1 MKRLVTIT
9 AAVLLMAAFSCGG
22 QQVPAPQG
30 TAEFDPASA
39 YAFVKKQVEF
49 GPRVPGTQAH
59 AACADWL
66 VKTLRQWTPDVVVQ
80 EFKARAYDGRP
91 LEGKNIVASFD
102 KDRTDRV
109 LLCAHW
115 DSRPFADHDP
125 DPANHYKPVMGA
137 NDGASGVGVLL
148 EIARCLSIKKPAVGV
163 DILLLDLEDFGEHR
177 NWSGYSQDSWA
188 LGSQHWAKNPH
199 RPGYKARFGILLDMV
214 GGAGAVFPREG
225 TSLYY
230 APAVVRKV
238 WDAARALGLGRYFV
252 ETESDPLIDDHVYI
266 NRFARIP
273 TADII
278 DYDSRRGGFPE
289 SWHTV
294 GDTLDKI
301 DRDTLAAAGRT
312 VLAVVHQEKPSN
324 P

>member
-1 MKRLVTIT
+1 
-9 AAVLLMAAFSCGG
+9 
-22 QQVPAPQG
+22 
-30 TAEFDPASA
+30 
-39 YAFVKKQVEF
+39 VEF
-49 GPRVPGTQAH
+49 GPRVPGTPAH

-66 VKTLRQWTPDVVVQ
+66 VKTLKQWTPDVVVQ

-102 KDRTDRV
+102 EDKTDRV

>member
-1 MKRLVTIT
+1 
-9 AAVLLMAAFSCGG
+9 
-22 QQVPAPQG
+22 
-30 TAEFDPASA
+30 
-39 YAFVKKQVEF
+39 
-49 GPRVPGTQAH
+49 
-59 AACADWL
+59 
-66 VKTLRQWTPDVVVQ
+66 
-80 EFKARAYDGRP
+80 
-91 LEGKNIVASFD
+91 
-102 KDRTDRV
+102 
-109 LLCAHW
+109 
-115 DSRPFADHDP
+115 
-125 DPANHYKPVMGA
+125 
-137 NDGASGVGVLL
+137 
-148 EIARCLSIKKPAVGV
+148 
-163 DILLLDLEDFGEHR
+163 
-177 NWSGYSQDSWA
+177 
-188 LGSQHWAKNPH
+188 